1 MTTAIRWLAGITAAL
16 VLVQAALIGQALF
29 LGDAAKQELHG
40 WVGNLSLLGAVGMAG
55 CATVAVRRGEPR
67 GPALWLSVLVVLLMV
82 AQLGLGYVGRRGG
95 MPAAIHIPNGVL
107 IVGLLSAV
115 LTVALLPAPAATRSR
130 V

>member
-1 MTTAIRWLAGITAAL
+1 
-16 VLVQAALIGQALF
+16 
-29 LGDAAKQELHG
+29 
-40 WVGNLSLLGAVGMAG
+40 
-55 CATVAVRRGEPR
+55 
-67 GPALWLSVLVVLLMV
+67 MV